1 MHYALQSVRLC
12 QACNSRPD
20 SRRKSKFYAQVLHQ
34 NTCKSRCYFGFT
46 TSNVNVTS
54 SQRFVTK
61 SAKTY
66 VRLPFTVEMLL
77 HELPHMLPKT
87 WTIRK
92 VKGQS
97 HEASIS
103 CPSIIKIFLILLI
116 HLPPQSRAS
125 RDDDVLL
132 FVCLFVCLFEC
143 LFACRQRVMIDHWP
157 VLAAGWR
164 P

>member
-1 MHYALQSVRLC
+1 MHRFCTRTRV
-12 QACNSRPD
+12 SRGAISG
-20 SRRKSKFYAQVLHQ
+20 SRRQ
-34 NTCKSRCYFGFT
+34 
-46 TSNVNVTS
+46 TSMSQAVKGS
-54 SQRFVTK
+54 SQK
-61 SAKTY
+61 APKPTY
-66 VRLPFTVEMLL
+66 GSHSQWKCCF